1 MHMTLG
7 LHKVLQQR
15 PNDEAIRFMGRSTT
29 YAQFG
34 ARVARLAGALRALGV
49 KSGERVAM
57 YSLNSQRYLEYDL
70 AVPWA
75 GGVLNPVNIRWSA
88 AEVLYSLD
96 DSETSI
102 LIVDD
107 AFKVQ
112 AANIAKNAKT
122 IRHLIYAGDGP
133 TPEGMLSYETLVE
146 QTEPIEDAYRHGDDL
161 AGIFYTGGTTGFPKG
176 VMLSHNNLGAA
187 AQVSVQL
194 GIYGQ
199 GYTYLHAM
207 PMFHLADFGPTIAL
221 FLCGGAHTIIPMF
234 EPKAMLETI
243 TAEKPNVLLMAPTLI
258 QMTLDWLAANPDA
271 AKKVDLSSLQY
282 ILYGASSI
290 SQTLLDRALT
300 VFRSAKFIQGY
311 GMTELAPTAS
321 LLMPEDHHQSRLL
334 RSAGRA
340 VAGVELKIVDGQDN
354 EVPRGTVGEVVVRG
368 PNVMLG
374 YWNKPEETAKAVR
387 NGWMHT
393 GDGAT
398 MDDDGY
404 IFIADRIK
412 DMIITGGENVYSGE
426 VENALMSHP
435 AVAQCAVIG
444 IPSDK
449 WGEAVHAVLV
459 PKPGQTTDLESIQ
472 AHCRERIA
480 NYKIPRSMELRTA
493 LPMSSV
499 GKVLKTE
506 LRKTHQVQA

>member
-7 LHKVLQQR
+7 LHKALQQR
-15 PNDEAIRFMGRSTT
+15 PDAEAIRFMGRSTT

-49 KSGERVAM
+49 KDGERVAM

-75 GGVLNPVNIRWSA
+75 GGVLVPVNIRWSA

-96 DSETSI
+96 DSGCEI

-107 AFKVQ
+107 TFKTQ
-112 AANIAKNAKT
+112 AASLAKNAKT
-122 IRHLIYAGDGP
+122 LRHLIYAGDGE
-133 TPEGMLSYETLVE
+133 TPAGMLNYETLVA
-146 QTEPIEDAYRHGDDL
+146 QTEPIDDAYRHGEDL

-187 AQVSVQL
+187 AQISVQL
-194 GIYGQ
+194 GIYGP

-207 PMFHLADFGPTIAL
+207 PMFHLADFAPTIAL
-221 FLCGGAHTIIPMF
+221 FLCGGAHTIIPMY
-234 EPKAMLETI
+234 EPRLMLQTI
-243 TAEKPNVLLMAPTLI
+243 TAERPNVLLMAPTLM
-258 QMTLDWLAANPDA
+258 QMTLDWLAANPEA
-271 AKKVDLSSLQY
+271 AREMDLSSLQY
-282 ILYGASSI
+282 VLYGASSI
-290 SQTLLDRALT
+290 SQTLLDRTLT

-321 LLMPEDHHQSRLL
+321 LLMPDDHRGTLL

-340 VAGVELKIVDGQDN
+340 VSGVELKIVDGQGH

-398 MDDDGY
+398 MDDAGY

-444 IPSDK
+444 VPSER
-449 WGEAVHAVLV
+449 WGEAVHAVIV
-459 PKPGQTTDLESIQ
+459 PKAGAKVELASIQ
-472 AHCRERIA
+472 AHCRELIA
-480 NYKIPRSMELRTA
+480 GYKLPRSFEVRSA

-506 LRKTHQVQA
+506 LRKSFAAEPA